1 MLKVLRN
8 LKESAMSVLIIVIL
22 LCVQAATDLALPT
35 YTSKIVNIG
44 IQQGGIENASPDYIA
59 KIQLDNLLKFTNED
73 EKILNNYELITTS
86 SKDYE
91 KDLKDYPEIEKQEVY
106 KIKDISKEERES
118 LNQIMAK
125 PLLAFSV
132 FSAPQEIAKQD
143 MNLILEFSNNKE
155 EVLNSYTLSEDGKTY
170 KLNDISNAEKGKLNI
185 NLTNGLL
192 IKQMVG
198 NEEIANEMKNSI
210 IANMPEKQK
219 LAMKNMSL
227 AQIITMMPKEEK
239 ISFIGKIETELPSK
253 IDEMITELPES
264 MLEQAAI
271 QEVKTQ
277 YQFLGANTDDIQN
290 EYILIAGLQMLGIA
304 AITMISA
311 VTIML
316 LSARVAAKLSKTL
329 REKVFKKVLSF
340 STEEFNGFSTASLIT
355 RSTNDIQQIQMLL
368 TILFRVIVY
377 APIIAIGGFIR
388 VLFNSDASMAWI
400 IGLAVVCI
408 IIIVLTL
415 MIVALPKFKILQKLV
430 DKLNLVSR
438 EILTGSQ
445 VIRAFNTEEKEEKDL
460 KKQIEI

>member
-1 MLKVLRN
+1 
-8 LKESAMSVLIIVIL
+8 
-22 LCVQAATDLALPT
+22 
-35 YTSKIVNIG
+35 
-44 IQQGGIENASPDYIA
+44 
-59 KIQLDNLLKFTNED
+59 
-73 EKILNNYELITTS
+73 
-86 SKDYE
+86 
-91 KDLKDYPEIEKQEVY
+91 
-106 KIKDISKEERES
+106 
-118 LNQIMAK
+118 MAK

-143 MNLILEFSNNKE
+143 MNLILELSNNKE
-155 EVLNSYTLSEDGKTY
+155 EVLNSYTLSKDGKTY

-198 NEEIANEMKNSI
+198 NEEIANQIKNSMM
-210 IANMPEKQK
+210 ANMPEKQK

-316 LSARVAAKLSKTL
+316 LSA
-329 REKVFKKVLSF
+329 
-340 STEEFNGFSTASLIT
+340 
-355 RSTNDIQQIQMLL
+355 
-368 TILFRVIVY
+368 
-377 APIIAIGGFIR
+377 
-388 VLFNSDASMAWI
+388 
-400 IGLAVVCI
+400 
-408 IIIVLTL
+408 
-415 MIVALPKFKILQKLV
+415 
-430 DKLNLVSR
+430 
-438 EILTGSQ
+438 
-445 VIRAFNTEEKEEKDL
+445 
-460 KKQIEI
+460 